1 MRVLFVCSNPRS
13 TQRLDL
19 GDEMRE
25 ILASLKGQEVDF
37 MLLPAAQRLDLKT
50 TIASNDIDILHFSGH
65 GSIEE
70 GLILRDEDGMDA
82 PVAGTELHELLAKTD
97 RPIKLVVLNA
107 CNTQGTAAAIEGS
120 VGAIVCTEKE
130 VVDDAA
136 RTLTRVLYSQL
147 AQGNS
152 IEQSCSTAQQYIRE
166 IAPEEDVYVLR
177 GDSKDVPLF
186 EKPEAGGSA
195 EEATINIEGKT
206 SYDRYFFIDYLDGQI
221 QDITKRI
228 RFNRRLFPVLLFA
241 GLLFFGMMMFQYELA
256 MQFYNFVKVS
266 FLGPERFA
274 AVVESN
280 YSKPYLDA
288 MIALGATIPAFLAFL
303 QTRLSIHGNERLNS
317 LNQMKELA
325 KASDSLPVELR
336 ERLHKI
342 IDQCIRGS
350 GEDDKP
356 PGWFNFLKAFQQ
368 DNSDTGAR

>member
-25 ILASLKGQEVDF
+25 ILASLKGQSVDF

-65 GSIEE
+65 GSREE

-82 PVAGTELHELLAKTD
+82 PVDGTELHQLLEKTD

-107 CNTQGTAAAIEGS
+107 CNTRPTADAIQDS
-120 VGAIVCTEKE
+120 VGAIICTEKE

-136 RTLTRVLYSQL
+136 RTMTRVLYSQL
-147 AQGNS
+147 SQGDS
-152 IEQSCSTAQQYIRE
+152 VAAACSTARQFIRE
-166 IAPEEDVYVLR
+166 VAPDEDVYALH
-177 GDSKDVPLF
+177 GNGKDLTLF
-186 EKPEAGGSA
+186 EPPSDADDA
-195 EEATINIEGKT
+195 VINIEGKT
-206 SYDRYFFIDYLDGQI
+206 GYDRYFFIDYLDKQI
-221 QDITKRI
+221 QDITRRI
-228 RFNRRLFPVLLFA
+228 SFNKKVFK
-241 GLLFFGMMMFQYELA
+241 GLLAAGIGFAALILVEHQLGQQLLDFL
-256 MQFYNFVKVS
+256 KTK
-266 FLGPERFA
+266 FLGPHRYA
-274 AVVESN
+274 NVVEVH

-288 MIALGATIPAFLAFL
+288 LIAVGSTIPALLAFL
-303 QTRLSIHGNERLNS
+303 QTRLTIHGNERLNS

-325 KASDSLPVELR
+325 KASDSLPIELR

-350 GEDDKP
+350 GEGDNP
-356 PGWFNFLKAFQQ
+356 RGWFDFLKIFQQ
-368 DNSDTGAR
+368 DGSNSEGAQ